1 MALFF
6 SDDFIHD
13 VSSANDIVDVISSYV
28 ALKKAGR
35 NMVGLCP
42 FHQEKTPS
50 FSVSPEKQFYHCFG
64 CGVGGNVIDFIMRI
78 ENLDFVETIKFLA
91 ERAHI
96 PIEEQKQTDRGGS
109 KKELIYQMNKEA
121 AHYFHAC
128 LLKSDTARH
137 YLLERGLSQATIK
150 HFGLG
155 YAPDSWTSLIDFLK
169 AKKYTEQQ
177 IFEAGLAGKKETR
190 YYDTFR
196 NRIIFPIIDLRGNVI
211 GFGGRV
217 LDDSKPKYLNSPESP
232 VFNKSRNL
240 YGLNFAKNSDLKSLL
255 IVEGYMDVIA
265 LHQAD
270 VTNAVAALGT
280 AFTPEHAKIIKRYA
294 QEVILCFDTD
304 QAGQTATMRC
314 IEIMSKQGL
323 PIRVLQQDRAKD
335 PDEFIKNFGK
345 DAFLQLMKSA
355 PNFIEYRIARLRE
368 EFDISQIEQKIR
380 FVQEAAKVFVS
391 LESDVEAEA
400 YVKKIAHETDISA
413 DAIFS
418 EMKKLSGR
426 QRPVEKRSGTDKT
439 PAKPLPL
446 NKRLSA
452 ERMLLGLLYDDSALL
467 EKVGD
472 RITDYLFSVP
482 EHKELFRLIGEQ
494 KKLSHMLLS
503 DTQKEILSE
512 IAVRDFHI
520 DDKFHAALQLIQSI
534 QQMHN
539 IQMIQKQK
547 ETEDANAL
555 QQLLL
560 NDIRSKQRTGEK
572 GNAYEHK

>member
-28 ALKKAGR
+28 VLKKTGR
-35 NMVGLCP
+35 NMAGLCP

-96 PIEEQKQTDRGGS
+96 PIEEQKSTDRGGS

-128 LLKSDTARH
+128 LLKSDAARH
-137 YLLERGLSQATIK
+137 YLLNRGLSQSTVK

-169 AKKYTEQQ
+169 VKKYTEQQ
-177 IFEAGLAGKKETR
+177 MFEAGLAGKKETR
-190 YYDTFR
+190 YYDAFR
-196 NRIIFPIIDLRGNVI
+196 NRIIFPIIDLRGNVL

-265 LHQAD
+265 LHQAGIP
-270 VTNAVAALGT
+270 NAVAALGT

-335 PDEFIKNFGK
+335 PDEFIKSFGK
-345 DAFLQLMKSA
+345 DAFLQLMRSA
-355 PNFIEYRIARLRE
+355 PVSVEYRIAKLRE
-368 EFDISQIEQKIR
+368 QFDISQIEQKIR

-400 YVKKIAHETDISA
+400 YVKKIARETDISA

-418 EMKKLSGR
+418 EMKKLLSGR
-426 QRPVEKRSGTDKT
+426 QRPEKRPNAGKE

-446 NKRLSA
+446 SKRLSA

-467 EKVGD
+467 EKVSG
-472 RITDYLFSVP
+472 RMTDDIFSVP

-560 NDIRSKQRTGEK
+560 NDVRSKQRTGEK